1 MFSLL
6 LSQISL
12 TFLLDF
18 AFQTSA
24 YFGFS
29 NTLAVG
35 QRYLKH
41 GNNLCITGLCYVI
54 WFFNAVLFQ

>member
-1 MFSLL
+1 MFSPL
-6 LSQISL
+6 LSQVSF

-24 YFGFS
+24 YFGFC

-35 QRYLKH
+35 QRYLKY
-41 GNNLCITGLCYVI
+41 GNSLCITGLCCVI

>member
-1 MFSLL
+1 MFSPLF
-6 LSQISL
+6 SQISL

-35 QRYLKH
+35 QRYLKY
-41 GNNLCITGLCYVI
+41 GNSLCITGLYFVI
-54 WFFNAVLFQ
+54 WFFNAVLFE